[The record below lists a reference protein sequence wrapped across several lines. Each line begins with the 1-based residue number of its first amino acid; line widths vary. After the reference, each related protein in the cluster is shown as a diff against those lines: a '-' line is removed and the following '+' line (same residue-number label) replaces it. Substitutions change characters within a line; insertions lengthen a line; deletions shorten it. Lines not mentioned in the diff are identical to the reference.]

1 MRGGK
6 GMHLSVTAIETEFK
20 GSGEWLGA
28 IARRDRIKDI
38 FNLFFK

>member
-6 GMHLSVTAIETEFK
+6 GMHLSVTAIEIEFK

-28 IARRDRIKDI
+28 IARRNRSKDI
-38 FNLFFK
+38 FKMFFR